1 MGYILQGVRSKP
13 SRPRLNW
20 TASAAAKPMSA
31 KGAASGSLNAK
42 NLEALGAARL
52 AELLIALCEGN
63 NASKRLLRLA
73 LAEHKGPLEMARE
86 LRKRLASIARAGSL
100 LDDHQRDQLV
110 RELERQRQ
118 AICGPIAAHDA
129 DLAVDLLWE
138 VLELSGE
145 LIERCD
151 DRDAELR
158 DWFHQASA
166 ALGQVALAAR
176 GKPQNL
182 ADQVYAAVVSNS
194 YGQFDPIVRDLGPA
208 LGPEGLAHL
217 RLRLD
222 ILRQRSTSSTAAP
235 TKPDWVVRLAM
246 LDIADSLGD
255 AEAYLAEYRDHHPE
269 ALEVPAIAAEVAERL
284 TKAGRAEEALT
295 LLQAADPD
303 LRQRCAGAGE
313 WCDAR
318 LAALEALGRSDE
330 AQAQRWEFALQELSG
345 RHLRDY
351 LKRLP
356 AFEDMP
362 AEERALDLVAEHDD
376 LEAALWFLLHW
387 PEPHRAARLVLAAPQ
402 PLNGDRY
409 FLLAPLAELLEQRHP
424 LAATVCLR
432 AMIDFT
438 LKVKRPKRYPHAA
451 RHLETCHRLAAAIN
465 DWGELVDHRSYM
477 SQLRRDHGRKY
488 GFWGE
493 VPKELIPEAEVGA
506 KAADKDVGKTVQEV
520 RGLRG
525 SGVADGEAG
534 SVQPG
539 LW

>member
-1 MGYILQGVRSKP
+1 M
-13 SRPRLNW
+13 
-20 TASAAAKPMSA
+20 
-31 KGAASGSLNAK
+31 
-42 NLEALGAARL
+42 
-52 AELLIALCEGN
+52 
-63 NASKRLLRLA
+63 
-73 LAEHKGPLEMARE
+73 
-86 LRKRLASIARAGSL
+86 
-100 LDDHQRDQLV
+100 
-110 RELERQRQ
+110 
-118 AICGPIAAHDA
+118 
-129 DLAVDLLWE
+129 
-138 VLELSGE
+138 
-145 LIERCD
+145 
-151 DRDAELR
+151 LR

-208 LGPEGLAHL
+208 LGGEGLAHL
-217 RLRLD
+217 RLRLET
-222 ILRQRSTSSTAAP
+222 LRLRSSGTATA
-235 TKPDWVVRLAM
+235 KSQPDLSVRLAM
-246 LDIADSLGD
+246 LDIADALGD
-255 AEAYLAEYRDHHPE
+255 AGAYLAEYRDHSPE
-269 ALEVPAIAAEVAERL
+269 ALTVPAIAAKVAARL

-295 LLQAADPD
+295 LLQAADPT
-303 LRQRCAGAGE
+303 LRQRRAGAEE

-318 LAALEALGRSDE
+318 LDALDSLGRSDE
-330 AQAQRWEFALQELSG
+330 AQAQRWEFALLELSS

-351 LKRLP
+351 LKRLA

-362 AEERALDLVAEHDD
+362 AEEKALDLVVEHDD

-387 PEPHRAARLVLAAPQ
+387 PEPHRAARLVLAAPK

-409 FLLAPLAELLEQRHP
+409 FLLAPLAELLEQRQP

-465 DWGELVDHRSYM
+465 DWGKLVDHRSYM
-477 SQLRRDHGRKY
+477 AQLRRDHGRKY

-493 VPKELIPEAEVGA
+493 VPKKIIPEPEAAAQPTDKGVVEKGGKGRGQRGA
-506 KAADKDVGKTVQEV
+506 GATGADTE
-520 RGLRG
+520 
-525 SGVADGEAG
+525 

>member
-1 MGYILQGVRSKP
+1 M
-13 SRPRLNW
+13 
-20 TASAAAKPMSA
+20 AA
-31 KGAASGSLNAK
+31 KGAAKGSLNAK

-52 AELLIALCEGN
+52 AELLILLCEGN
-63 NASKRLLRLA
+63 NASKRTLRLA

-100 LDDHQRDQLV
+100 LDDHQGDELL

-118 AICGPIAAHDA
+118 AISGPIAAHDSA
-129 DLAVDLLWE
+129 LAVDLLWE
-138 VLELSGE
+138 VLELSGG

-217 RLRLD
+217 RLRLE
-222 ILRQRSTSSTAAP
+222 ILRQRSSGTATAKA
-235 TKPDWVVRLAM
+235 KPDWLVRLAM
-246 LDIADSLGD
+246 LDIADALGD
-255 AEAYLAEYRDHHPE
+255 AEAYLAEYRDHSPE
-269 ALEVPAIAAEVAERL
+269 ALTVPAIAAEVAARL

-295 LLQAADPD
+295 LLQAADPT
-303 LRQRCAGAGE
+303 LRRRSTGAVE

-318 LAALEALGRSDE
+318 LDALEALGRSDE
-330 AQAQRWEFALQELSG
+330 AQAQRWEFALLELSG

-356 AFEDMP
+356 AFEDLP
-362 AEERALDLVAEHDD
+362 AEEKALDLVAKHDD
-376 LEAALWFLLHW
+376 LEETLWFLLHW
-387 PEPHRAARLVLAAPQ
+387 PEPHRAARLVLAAPK

-409 FLLAPLAELLEQRHP
+409 FLLAPLAELLEQRQP

-477 SQLRRDHGRKY
+477 AQLRRDHGRKY

-493 VPKELIPEAEVGA
+493 VPKKIIPEAEAEA
-506 KAADKDVGKTVQEV
+506 KAVDKGVGKKERKG

-525 SGVADGEAG
+525 AGATAAEAEP
-534 SVQPG
+534 VQPG

>member
-1 MGYILQGVRSKP
+1 M
-13 SRPRLNW
+13 
-20 TASAAAKPMSA
+20 AA
-31 KGAASGSLNAK
+31 KGAAKGTLNAK

-52 AELLIALCEGN
+52 AELLIVLCEGN

-100 LDDHQRDQLV
+100 LDDHQGDELL

-118 AICGPIAAHDA
+118 AISGPIAAHDS

-138 VLELSGE
+138 VLELSGG

-217 RLRLD
+217 RLRLET
-222 ILRQRSTSSTAAP
+222 LRLCSSGPTAA
-235 TKPDWVVRLAM
+235 KAQPDWVVSIAM
-246 LDIADSLGD
+246 LDIADALGD
-255 AEAYLAEYRDHHPE
+255 AEGYLAEYRDHSPE
-269 ALEVPAIAAEVAERL
+269 ALTVPAIAAKVATRL

-295 LLQAADPD
+295 LLQAADPT
-303 LRQRCAGAGE
+303 LRQRRTGAE
-313 WCDAR
+313 AWCDAR
-318 LAALEALGRSDE
+318 LDALEALGRSDE
-330 AQAQRWEFALQELSG
+330 AQAQRWDFALLELSA

-356 AFEDMP
+356 AFEDLP
-362 AEERALDLVAEHDD
+362 AEEKALDLVAEHDD
-376 LEAALWFLLHW
+376 LEEALWFLLDW
-387 PEPHRAARLVLAAPQ
+387 PEPHRAARLVLAAHK

-409 FLLAPLAELLEQRHP
+409 ILLAPLAELLEKRQP

-432 AMIDFT
+432 AMVDFT

-477 SQLRRDHGRKY
+477 LQLRGDHGRKY
-488 GFWGE
+488 GFWSE
-493 VPKELIPEAEVGA
+493 VPKSIIPEPEVEA
-506 KAADKDVGKTVQEV
+506 KAVDKGVGKAGREG

-525 SGVADGEAG
+525 AGATAAEAG

>member
-1 MGYILQGVRSKP
+1 M
-13 SRPRLNW
+13 
-20 TASAAAKPMSA
+20 AA

-52 AELLIALCEGN
+52 AELLIVLCEGN

-86 LRKRLASIARAGSL
+86 LRKRLASIARSGSL
-100 LDDHQRDQLV
+100 LDDHQRDELL

-118 AICGPIAAHDA
+118 AICGPIADHDA

-138 VLELSGE
+138 VLELSGG

-166 ALGQVALAAR
+166 ALGQVASKAPGSRQA
-176 GKPQNL
+176 L

-217 RLRLD
+217 RLRLETQ
-222 ILRQRSTSSTAAP
+222 RQRSTSPTASK

-246 LDIADSLGD
+246 LDIADALGD
-255 AEAYLAEYRDHHPE
+255 AEAYLAEYRDHNPE
-269 ALEVPAIAAEVAERL
+269 ALTVPAIAAEVAARL

-295 LLQAADPD
+295 LLQAADPA
-303 LRQRCAGAGE
+303 LRQRRAGAE
-313 WCDAR
+313 AWCDAR
-318 LAALEALGRSDE
+318 LAALEALGRRDE
-330 AQAQRWEFALQELSG
+330 AQAQRWEFALLELSG

-362 AEERALDLVAEHDD
+362 AEEKALDLVAEHDD
-376 LEAALWFLLHW
+376 LEEALWFLLHW

-409 FLLAPLAELLEQRHP
+409 ILLAPLAELLEKRHP

-477 SQLRRDHGRKY
+477 LQLRRDHGRKY

-493 VPKELIPEAEVGA
+493 VPKQIIPEPEAVA
-506 KAADKDVGKTVQEV
+506 KAVDKGVLKIGRESRGHRGAGVTDADTE
-520 RGLRG
+520 
-525 SGVADGEAG
+525 

>member
-1 MGYILQGVRSKP
+1 
-13 SRPRLNW
+13 
-20 TASAAAKPMSA
+20 
-31 KGAASGSLNAK
+31 
-42 NLEALGAARL
+42 
-52 AELLIALCEGN
+52 
-63 NASKRLLRLA
+63 LLRLA
-73 LAEHKGPLEMARE
+73 LAEQKGPLEMARE
-86 LRKRLASIARAGSL
+86 LRKRLASIARSDSL
-100 LDDHQRDQLV
+100 LDDHQRDELL

-138 VLELSGE
+138 LLELSAE

-151 DRDAELR
+151 DRDAVLR
-158 DWFHQASA
+158 DWFHQVSA

-217 RLRLD
+217 RLRLE
-222 ILRQRSTSSTAAP
+222 ILRQRSSGPTAAI

-246 LDIADSLGD
+246 LDIADALGD
-255 AEAYLAEYRDHHPE
+255 AGAYLAEYRDHSPE
-269 ALEVPAIAAEVAERL
+269 ALTVPAIAAEVAARL

-295 LLQAADPD
+295 LLQAADPT
-303 LRQRCAGAGE
+303 LRQRRAGAVE

-330 AQAQRWEFALQELSG
+330 AQAQRWEFALLELSA

-362 AEERALDLVAEHDD
+362 AEEKALDLVADHDD
-376 LEAALWFLLHW
+376 LEEALWFLLHW
-387 PEPHRAARLVLAAPQ
+387 PEPHRAGRLVLAAPQ

-409 FLLAPLAELLEQRHP
+409 ILLAPLAELLEHRQP

-438 LKVKRPKRYPHAA
+438 LKVARPKRYPHAA

-477 SQLRRDHGRKY
+477 AHLRRDHGRKY

-493 VPKELIPEAEVGA
+493 VTKTIIPEPEAEAQPTDKGVGET
-506 KAADKDVGKTVQEV
+506 GREG

-525 SGVADGEAG
+525 AGATAAEAA
-534 SVQPG
+534 SIQPG

>member
-1 MGYILQGVRSKP
+1 M
-13 SRPRLNW
+13 
-20 TASAAAKPMSA
+20 AAK
-31 KGAASGSLNAK
+31 GTASGSLNAK

-52 AELLIALCEGN
+52 AELLIQLCEGN

-73 LAEHKGPLEMARE
+73 LAEQKGPVEMARE
-86 LRKRLASIARAGSL
+86 LRKRLASIARADSL
-100 LDDHQRDQLV
+100 LDDRQRDELV

-138 VLELSGE
+138 VLELSGG

-151 DRDAELR
+151 DRDAVLR
-158 DWFHQASA
+158 DWFHQAST

-208 LGPEGLAHL
+208 LGSEGLAHL
-217 RLRLD
+217 RLRLES
-222 ILRQRSTSSTAAP
+222 LRQRSSGTATA
-235 TKPDWVVRLAM
+235 KSQPDLIVSIAM
-246 LDIADSLGD
+246 LDIADALGD
-255 AEAYLAEYRDHHPE
+255 AEAYLVEYRDHNPE
-269 ALEVPAIAAEVAERL
+269 ALTVPAIAAKVATRL
-284 TKAGRAEEALT
+284 TKAGRAEQALT
-295 LLQAADPD
+295 LLQAADPT
-303 LRQRCAGAGE
+303 LRRRRTGAE
-313 WCDAR
+313 AWCDAR
-318 LAALEALGRSDE
+318 LDALEVLGRGDE
-330 AQAQRWEFALQELSG
+330 AQAQRWDFALMELSS

-362 AEERALDLVAEHDD
+362 AEEKALDLVAEHDD
-376 LEAALWFLLHW
+376 LEEALWFLLHW
-387 PEPHRAARLVLAAPQ
+387 PEPHRAARLVLSAPK

-409 FLLAPLAELLEQRHP
+409 YLLAPLAELLEKRQP

-438 LKVKRPKRYPHAA
+438 LKVGRSKRYIHAA

-465 DWGELVDHRSYM
+465 DWGVLVDHRSYM
-477 SQLRRDHGRKY
+477 LQLRQDHDRKR
-488 GFWGE
+488 GFWSE
-493 VPKELIPEAEVGA
+493 VPKKIIPEAEARA
-506 KAADKDVGKTVQEV
+506 KAVGKGVVEKGGKG
-520 RGLRG
+520 RGLQGIRA
-525 SGVADGEAG
+525 ADTKNE

>member
-1 MGYILQGVRSKP
+1 M
-13 SRPRLNW
+13 
-20 TASAAAKPMSA
+20 
-31 KGAASGSLNAK
+31 
-42 NLEALGAARL
+42 
-52 AELLIALCEGN
+52 
-63 NASKRLLRLA
+63 LRLA
-73 LAEHKGPLEMARE
+73 LAEQKGPLEMAWE

-100 LDDHQRDQLV
+100 LDDHQGDELL

-138 VLELSGE
+138 VLELSGG

-151 DRDAELR
+151 DRDAVLR

-217 RLRLD
+217 RLRLET
-222 ILRQRSTSSTAAP
+222 LRQRSSGNTTAKA
-235 TKPDWVVRLAM
+235 KPDWVVSIAM
-246 LDIADSLGD
+246 LDIADALGD
-255 AEAYLAEYRDHHPE
+255 AEAYLAEYRDHSPE
-269 ALEVPAIAAEVAERL
+269 ALTVPAIAAKVATRL

-295 LLQAADPD
+295 LLQAADPT
-303 LRQRCAGAGE
+303 LRQRRTGAE
-313 WCDAR
+313 AWCDAR
-318 LAALEALGRSDE
+318 LDALEALGRSDE
-330 AQAQRWEFALQELSG
+330 AQAQRWDFALLELSG

-362 AEERALDLVAEHDD
+362 AEEKALDLVAEHDD
-376 LEAALWFLLHW
+376 LEEALWFLLHW
-387 PEPHRAARLVLAAPQ
+387 PEPHRAARLVLAAPK

-409 FLLAPLAELLEQRHP
+409 ILLAP

-465 DWGELVDHRSYM
+465 DWGELVDHRRYM
-477 SQLRRDHGRKY
+477 LQLRRDHGRKY

-493 VPKELIPEAEVGA
+493 VPKKIIPEAEEELKAVDKGVMKIGREGRGQLGVGA
-506 KAADKDVGKTVQEV
+506 TGADTE
-520 RGLRG
+520 
-525 SGVADGEAG
+525 

>member
-1 MGYILQGVRSKP
+1 SHH
-13 SRPRLNW
+13 S
-20 TASAAAKPMSA
+20 
-31 KGAASGSLNAK
+31 
-42 NLEALGAARL
+42 
-52 AELLIALCEGN
+52 
-63 NASKRLLRLA
+63 
-73 LAEHKGPLEMARE
+73 
-86 LRKRLASIARAGSL
+86 
-100 LDDHQRDQLV
+100 
-110 RELERQRQ
+110 
-118 AICGPIAAHDA
+118 
-129 DLAVDLLWE
+129 
-138 VLELSGE
+138 
-145 LIERCD
+145 
-151 DRDAELR
+151 
-158 DWFHQASA
+158 
-166 ALGQVALAAR
+166 
-176 GKPQNL
+176 
-182 ADQVYAAVVSNS
+182 
-194 YGQFDPIVRDLGPA
+194 PA
-208 LGPEGLAHL
+208 
-217 RLRLD
+217 
-222 ILRQRSTSSTAAP
+222 LRQR
-235 TKPDWVVRLAM
+235 R
-246 LDIADSLGD
+246 
-255 AEAYLAEYRDHHPE
+255 
-269 ALEVPAIAAEVAERL
+269 
-284 TKAGRAEEALT
+284 
-295 LLQAADPD
+295 
-303 LRQRCAGAGE
+303 AGAGE

-356 AFEDMP
+356 AFEDIP

-409 FLLAPLAELLEQRHP
+409 SLLAPLAELLEQRQP

-477 SQLRRDHGRKY
+477 AQLRRDHGRKY

-493 VPKELIPEAEVGA
+493 VPKEIIPEAEVAA
-506 KAADKDVGKTVQEV
+506 KVADKDVGKTVQEG

-525 SGVADGEAG
+525 SGATAAEAA
-534 SVQPG
+534 SIQPG